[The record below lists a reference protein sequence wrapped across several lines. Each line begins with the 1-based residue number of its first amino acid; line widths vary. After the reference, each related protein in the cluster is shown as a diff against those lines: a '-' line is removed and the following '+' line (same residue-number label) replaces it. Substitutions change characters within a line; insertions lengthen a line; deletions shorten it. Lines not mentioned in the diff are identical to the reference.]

1 MIEPMYQIEISIK
14 MAEMYKPLKETK
26 KRTIPLVI
34 AKRYCKEELEL
45 VVEEI
50 SKRVIKAMTMLFEE
64 DADDD

>member
-34 AKRYCKEELEL
+34 VKRYCKEEPKL
-45 VVEEI
+45 VAEEI
-50 SKRVIKAMTMLFEE
+50 SKRVIKAITVLFEE
-64 DADDD
+64 DANDD